1 MTKRVKIG
9 YKYAE
14 DIFDFYWNASADGS
28 GDPKHHRAFEALRRA
43 MNKIDNEVENEVRK
57 VFGLK
62 KI

>member
-14 DIFDFYWNASADGS
+14 DLLDFYWFASSDGS
-28 GDPKHHRAFEALRRA
+28 GDPKHHRAFEALNRA
-43 MNKIDNEVENEVRK
+43 IKKIDNETENEVRK